1 MREHDLLSAEWLHVL
16 TMLPGDLETSA
27 IERLAI
33 RRRREVRTAADLLR
47 MALVYSTCDYSLRQV
62 AAWAKVAG
70 VGDMSDVAVLKR
82 LRGSAE
88 WLGWLVLAWLR
99 ERGLTGNV
107 PKRRVKIV
115 DASVVMAPGGR
126 GVDWRLHLGLD
137 LGEERITSAEITGP
151 EGGEML
157 QRHEVARDEV
167 VLGDR
172 GYAHREGVAHVLES
186 GGHVVI
192 RGNWQNFPLEHREGS
207 PVDVVSCLELLG
219 TTEIG
224 DWDVQFR
231 WGEKVYAVR
240 LIAMRKSQVA
250 TEREQKRIRHQAQ
263 RKQHKPDLRSLRA
276 AAFIFIIT
284 DLGREELPA
293 AEALELYRLR
303 WQIEMAFK
311 RLKSIL
317 HLDHLRAHDPR
328 LSRAYLYGKLLS
340 ALLIDELTRSAVAF
354 SPWGFPLFPGTP
366 QSLACAELD
375 G

>member
-1 MREHDLLSAEWLHVL
+1 MEEHDLLSAEWLHVL
-16 TMLPGDLETSA
+16 AMLPGDLETSA

-33 RRRREVRTAADLLR
+33 RRRREIRTAADLLR

-88 WLGWLVLAWLR
+88 WMGWLVIAWLR

-115 DASVVMAPGGR
+115 DASVVMAPGGC

-137 LGEERITSAEITGP
+137 LGEERITSAEVTGA

-157 QRHEVARDEV
+157 QRHEVVRDEV
-167 VLGDR
+167 VVGDR

-192 RGNWQNFPLEHREGS
+192 RGNWQNFPLEHRDGN
-207 PVDVVSCLELLG
+207 PVEVVRCLELLG
-219 TTEIG
+219 AREIG

-231 WGEKVYAVR
+231 WGEKVYPVR
-240 LIAMRKSQVA
+240 LIAIRKSQAA
-250 TEREQKRIRHQAQ
+250 TEREQRRIRYQAQ
-263 RKQHKPDLRSLRA
+263 RKKRKPDPRSLRA

-366 QSLACAELD
+366 QSLACAELAD
-375 G
+375 